1 MPFEY
6 AFIFIA
12 MAALVFVGG
21 YIAVAAGIH
30 GPSGNTLWIDAISRA
45 WDSINRGILAG
56 GALALLF
63 SPNAVFGMVFTA
75 VGVTGS
81 SLFTAA
87 FYISCIAGIIL
98 LSLRRITLLPADY
111 AFVLLLFAVTGSF
124 AMNGTTTS
132 PKESALLF
140 VSLAAYPACRFISV
154 KAVREIRI
162 SFATVSG
169 AIAAIGAIATA
180 YAIVQQWPVTHGKP
194 VVLGTDAGATFFLVA
209 LGYAVLALTTQ
220 PLTLRQ
226 SVLLSALIFLPTT
239 IFAAALVRFSFV
251 ALLANLVFAAFLSPG
266 SQRPRIAIIVTSIAL
281 AMMAGILCRSDKIP
295 VLIGF
300 MTERTVTLDIT
311 ASPEPPTG
319 GAVTETTATETPR
332 IVPPSCTMAVNMNNS
347 FAQRK
352 ALWRDSIYLI
362 PFAGAVGFGLDG
374 FMKYSCMIGFPPH
387 SSLMQ
392 ALIEFGWIGGLA
404 LLVMGVLGF
413 AGLYPRARHDENF
426 RFILCTLAYA
436 IMISFAHGRISR
448 DMALFAML
456 GLATAVFESVAR
468 QRSSFQDK

>member
-6 AFIFIA
+6 ALIFIA
-12 MAALVFVGG
+12 MAAFVFVGG
-21 YIAVAAGIH
+21 YIAAAAGIH
-30 GPSGNTLWIDAISRA
+30 GPSGDTRLIDAVSRA
-45 WDSINRGILAG
+45 WDSVNRGILAG

-75 VGVTGS
+75 AGVTGS

-87 FYISCIAGIIL
+87 FYISCIAGITL

-111 AFVLLLFAVTGSF
+111 AFVLLLLAVIGSF

-154 KAVREIRI
+154 EALREIRI
-162 SFATVSG
+162 SFGTVSG
-169 AIAAIGAIATA
+169 AIAAIGAIATT

-194 VVLGTDAGATFFLVA
+194 VVLGADAGATFFLVA
-209 LGYAVLALTTQ
+209 LGYAVLVLTTQ

-226 SVLLSALIFLPTT
+226 SVLLSALIFLPTA

-251 ALLANLVFAAFLSPG
+251 ALLASLVFAALLSPG
-266 SQRPRIAIIVTSIAL
+266 SQRPRIAIIVTSIVL

-300 MTERTVTLDIT
+300 MTEKTATRDIT
-311 ASPEPPTG
+311 ASPASPTG
-319 GAVTETTATETPR
+319 GAATVTTG
-332 IVPPSCTMAVNMNNS
+332 IVPPSCTMAVNMKNS

-352 ALWRDSIYLI
+352 ALWRDSVYLI
-362 PFAGAVGFGLDG
+362 PFAGAVGIGLDG

-436 IMISFAHGRISR
+436 VMISFAHGRISR
-448 DMALFAML
+448 DMVLFAML
-456 GLATAVFESVAR
+456 GLATAAFESVAR
-468 QRSSFQDK
+468 QRSSFQPSSPG